1 MTWHITADPTAF
13 AENAGPFLRSSP
25 VRHTILLTVTS
36 ALLSQGPHVY
46 GESDPI
52 LGWWTSTPS
61 TPSMPS
67 TPGRPFLSSAPGQV
81 SGALLQTPPY
91 PMTLT
96 ELPQEAVPAAAA
108 ALAVHLGLPSAPG
121 AATPLTAVN
130 LLVRDVAAFTEAW
143 LAQAG
148 GTARPGRETRLFEL
162 ERLTPPDPLP
172 PGMARLATPSDRP
185 LLIDWFRGFHDSI
198 GDSPENLDRI
208 VDDRMAHGGVAL
220 WELDGTPVS
229 MAVYTRPE
237 SGMVRVQY
245 VWTPPEHRRQGFG
258 GAATTAATRNALD
271 AGATDVVLF
280 TDLANPT
287 SNALYPRLGYR
298 PIEDRAVVEFS
309 R

>member
-1 MTWHITADPTAF
+1 MTWHLTADVSAF
-13 AENAGPFLRSSP
+13 AENAGSFLRSSP
-25 VRHTILLTVTS
+25 VRHTVLLTVTGT
-36 ALLSQGPHVY
+36 LLSRGPHAY
-46 GESDPI
+46 GRSDPI
-52 LGWWTSTPS
+52 LGWWTDDRT
-61 TPSMPS
+61 
-67 TPGRPFLSSAPGQV
+67 GEV

-91 PMTLT
+91 PLTLT
-96 ELPQEAVPAAAA
+96 EVPPPAVPAAAT
-108 ALAVHLGLPSAPG
+108 ALAAHLGVPSAAD
-121 AATPLTAVN
+121 AAEPLSAVN
-130 LLVRDVAAFTEAW
+130 LLVGDVAPFTEAW
-143 LAQAG
+143 LSEVG

-162 ERLTPPDPLP
+162 AKLTPPDPLP
-172 PGMARLATPSDRP
+172 PGAARLATPADRP
-185 LLIDWFRGFHDSI
+185 LLIDWFRGFHEYI
-198 GDSPENLDRI
+198 GEEPEDLGAL
-208 VDDRMAHGGVAL
+208 VDDRMDHGGIAL
-220 WELDGTPVS
+220 WEHRGGPVS

-237 SGMVRVQY
+237 AGMVRVQY